1 MKIEQTRMER
11 FSLSREQIN
20 REIELDQALLQEE
33 ELLQDYI
40 SRFSHIDKEYFQEF
54 LDNINQ
60 EWDLLSP
67 QLHQDHSKGFIN
79 FEVRYEINQYLTDI
93 RSKYDCDLNDNVNL
107 QQILQDHNYH
117 HKFGQHLNGT
127 SESKYQEII
136 LALENSVKNL
146 QTKISSETE
155 LVQQV
160 IKTYQE
166 DLKKHPEAL
175 IPSKKPLVELLSN
188 SAAMT
193 DEQFN
198 QLVTRFKKQ
207 KISFKWLVLLIIGS
221 IILII
226 SLLIVLLLLLIQ

>member
-11 FSLSREQIN
+11 FSLLREQIN

-33 ELLQDYI
+33 ELLKDYI
-40 SRFSHIDKEYFQEF
+40 TRFSHIDKEYFQEF

-60 EWDLLSP
+60 EWELLSP
-67 QLHQDHSKGFIN
+67 QLHQDHSKDFIN

-127 SESKYQEII
+127 SESKYQEIV

-155 LVQQV
+155 LAQQV
-160 IKTYQE
+160 IKIYQE

-175 IPSKKPLVELLSN
+175 MPSKKPLVELLSN
-188 SAAMT
+188 SAVIT

-198 QLVTRFKKQ
+198 HLVTRFKKQ

-226 SLLIVLLLLLIQ
+226 ALLIVLLLLLIQ